1 MNIEEFKT
9 LKAEGKTNQQIAD
22 LWGVSLSTLKKFI
35 KANGLFTRNTQIDE
49 QAFLDLYNQGLED
62 VEIAEQ
68 LNLTKTFIYN
78 HRRKL
83 KLDSQRDKTRKKKQQ
98 QFLQLLKEGKNDS
111 DIARILNVNHV
122 TIKNWR
128 ESLTDQKSNFKYKRS
143 FDTNKFKK
151 LYDAGLNYK
160 QIAKELDCSKS
171 AVQNYG
177 AILSLT
183 PNICCKEVPTM
194 RQQQIFIGSLLGDMG
209 LQMPKL
215 GKHARGCFAHSLKQ
229 ENYCKWM
236 QQELSNFCN
245 QGIYKDHY
253 DKRTNKIYKC
263 YYVPLK
269 ASEYLTTLYNK
280 FYPNGKKIVPRDL
293 LYMLDGLG
301 IAVWFMDDGYVSSG
315 SYKIATDCFSF
326 EDLDIIKEFFKTKFD
341 INVSIHKSHTIYI
354 KADSR
359 DKFKNLVKD
368 YMHPDCLYKLAN

>member
-22 LWGVSLSTLKKFI
+22 LWNISLSTLKRFI

-49 QAFLDLYNQGLED
+49 QTFLDLYNQGLED
-62 VEIAEQ
+62 EEIAKQ

-78 HRRKL
+78 YRRKL
-83 KLDSQRDKTRKKKQQ
+83 KLDSQRDRTRKQKQQ

-111 DIARILNVNHV
+111 DIARILDVNHV

-128 ESLTDQKSNFKYKRS
+128 EALTDQKSNFKYKKS
-143 FDTNKFKK
+143 FDTDKFKE
-151 LYDAGLNYK
+151 LYDAGLNYQ
-160 QIAKELDCSKS
+160 QIAEELNCSKS
-171 AVQNYG
+171 AIQNYG
-177 AILSLT
+177 LELNLT
-183 PNICCKEVPTM
+183 PNIYCKEVPTL

-229 ENYCKWM
+229 ENYCKWI
-236 QQELSNFCN
+236 QQELSNFCS
-245 QGIYKDHY
+245 QGIYKEQH
-253 DKRTNKIYKC
+253 DKRTDKIYKC

-269 ASEYLTTLYNK
+269 TSEYLTTLYNK
-280 FYPNGKKIVPRDL
+280 FYPHGKKIVPRDL

-301 IAVWFMDDGYVSSG
+301 IAIWFMDDGYASSG
-315 SYKIATDCFSF
+315 SYKIATNCFSY
-326 EDLDIIKEFFKTKFD
+326 EDLEIIKEFFKTKFD
-341 INVSIHKSHTIYI
+341 INVSIHKNHTIYI

-359 DKFKNLVKD
+359 DKFKNLIKD

>member
-22 LWGVSLSTLKKFI
+22 LWGVSLSTLKRFI
-35 KANGLFTRNTQIDE
+35 KVNGLFTRNTKIDK

-62 VEIAEQ
+62 EEIAEK
-68 LNLTKTFIYN
+68 LNLTKTFVYN
-78 HRRKL
+78 YRRKL

-98 QFLQLLKEGKNDS
+98 QFLQLLEEGKNDS
-111 DIARILNVNHV
+111 DIARILDVNHV

-128 ESLTDQKSNFKYKRS
+128 ESLTNQKSNFKYKRS
-143 FDTNKFKK
+143 FDTNKFKE
-151 LYDAGLNYK
+151 LYDAGLNYS
-160 QIAKELDCSKS
+160 QIAKELNCSSS
-171 AVQNYG
+171 AIQNYG
-177 AILSLT
+177 SELNLT
-183 PNICCKEVPTM
+183 PNTYCKEVPTM

-229 ENYCKWM
+229 ENYCKWI
-236 QQELSNFCN
+236 QQELSNFCS
-245 QGIYKDHY
+245 QGIYKEQH
-253 DKRTNKIYKC
+253 DKRTGKIYKC
-263 YYVPLK
+263 YYVSLK
-269 ASEYLTTLYNK
+269 SSEYLTILYNK
-280 FYPNGKKIVPRDL
+280 FYLHDKKIVPKDL

-315 SYKIATDCFSF
+315 SYKIATNCFSL
-326 EDLDIIKEFFKTKFD
+326 EDLNIIKEFFKTKFD
-341 INVSIHKSHTIYI
+341 INISIHKSHTIYI

-368 YMHPDCLYKLAN
+368 YIHPDCLYKLAS